1 MLIKFLILNLSKTH
15 GRSWIKK
22 HHLVTEQIKKI
33 IHPKRNLLEV
43 NLKELWSYRGLLRML
58 IYRDFVTY
66 YKQTILGPIWFFI
79 QPIFIAAIN
88 LFVFGSLAGLGP
100 KGVPGFLFYMSGP
113 ILWQYFQD
121 TFSKTASTFIQ
132 NQAVF
137 GKVYFPR
144 LIVPLSI
151 LISGLLKFGVQL
163 SLLIIAIL
171 YSYIKTGT
179 LHVQIEVIYFPI
191 LLLVIM
197 FMAMGFGL
205 IVSSLTTKYR
215 DLKFLIDF
223 AVPLLRYITP
233 GIATTYI
240 IFIQNIPEK
249 LIPFV
254 AYNPIGHIIDTFNYM
269 FVGAGSF
276 SWHNIGYSAIF
287 SIIILIAGVIT
298 FNQVEKNFMD
308 TV

>member
-1 MLIKFLILNLSKTH
+1 MSDKN
-15 GRSWIKK
+15 WD
-22 HHLVTEQIKKI
+22 KI
-33 IHPKRNLLEV
+33 IKPKRSLLEIDF
-43 NLKELWSYRGLLRML
+43 KSLWYYRDLLRML
-58 IYRDFVTY
+58 VYRDFVTY

-79 QPIFIAAIN
+79 QPLFTAGIN

-100 KGVPGFLFYMSGP
+100 QGVPGFLFYMSGP

-121 TFSKTASTFIQ
+121 SFTKTASTFID

-144 LIVPLSI
+144 LIMPLTV

-163 SLLIIAIL
+163 CLLLSAIV
-171 YSYIKTGT
+171 YYYFQTGSFSM
-179 LHVQIEVIYFPI
+179 QWEIIYFPI
-191 LLLVIM
+191 LLIIIM
-197 FMAMGFGL
+197 VMAMGFGL
-205 IVSSLTTKYR
+205 LVSSLTTKYR

-223 AVPLLRYITP
+223 AVPLLRYVTP
-233 GIATTYI
+233 GIATSYV
-240 IFIQNIPEK
+240 IFVETLPKNLVFLAK
-249 LIPFV
+249 
-254 AYNPIGHIIDTFNYM
+254 YNPIGYLIDSFNYM

-276 SWHNIGYSAIF
+276 DWIQIAYSGGFAVTIF
-287 SIIILIAGVIT
+287 LFGILI

>member
-1 MLIKFLILNLSKTH
+1 MEEKQN
-15 GRSWIKK
+15 WD
-22 HHLVTEQIKKI
+22 KI
-33 IHPKRNLLEV
+33 IKPKRSLLEIDF
-43 NLKELWSYRGLLRML
+43 KSLWYYRDLLRML
-58 IYRDFVTY
+58 VYRDFVTY

-79 QPIFIAAIN
+79 QPLFTAAIN

-100 KGVPGFLFYMSGP
+100 QGIPGFLFYMSGP

-121 TFSKTASTFIQ
+121 TFTKTASTFID

-144 LIVPLSI
+144 LIMPLTV

-163 SLLIIAIL
+163 CLLFCAIG
-171 YSYIKTGT
+171 YYY
-179 LHVQIEVIYFPI
+179 VQSNTFSMQWEIVYFPI
-191 LLLVIM
+191 LLLIIM
-197 FMAMGFGL
+197 IMAMGFGL
-205 IVSSLTTKYR
+205 LVSSLTTKYR

-223 AVPLLRYITP
+223 AIPLLRYVTP
-233 GIATTYI
+233 GIATSYV
-240 IFIQNIPEK
+240 IFVETLPK
-249 LIPFV
+249 DLVFV
-254 AYNPIGHIIDTFNYM
+254 AKYNPIGYLIDSFNYM

-276 SWHNIGYSAIF
+276 DWATIAYSGGFAIITLF
-287 SIIILIAGVIT
+287 SGILI

>member
-1 MLIKFLILNLSKTH
+1 MPD
-15 GRSWIKK
+15 WD
-22 HHLVTEQIKKI
+22 KI
-33 IHPKRNLLEV
+33 IRSKRSFLEID
-43 NLKELWSYRGLLRML
+43 LKSLWSFRDLLKML

-66 YKQTILGPIWFFI
+66 YKQTILGPLWFFI
-79 QPIFIAAIN
+79 QPIFTAGIN

-100 KGVPGFLFYMSGP
+100 EGVPGFLFYLSGP

-121 TFSKTASTFIQ
+121 TFTKTASTFID
-132 NQAVF
+132 NQHIF

-144 LIVPLSI
+144 LIMPLSI

-163 SLLIIAIL
+163 GLLLMAILYYYIHTNTFSMQWEIVFFPVLLLIIMI
-171 YSYIKTGT
+171 
-179 LHVQIEVIYFPI
+179 
-191 LLLVIM
+191 
-197 FMAMGFGL
+197 MAMGFGL
-205 IVSSLTTKYR
+205 LVSSLTTKYR

-233 GIATTYI
+233 GIATSYI
-240 IFIQNIPEK
+240 IFIETLPEK
-249 LIPFV
+249 LIPL
-254 AYNPIGHIIDTFNYM
+254 AKYNPIGYIIDSFNYM

-276 SWHNIGYSAIF
+276 EWAHIIYSGVFAL
-287 SIIILIAGVIT
+287 IILFFGILI

>member
-1 MLIKFLILNLSKTH
+1 MSEKT
-15 GRSWIKK
+15 WD
-22 HHLVTEQIKKI
+22 KI
-33 IHPKRNLLEV
+33 IKPKRSLLEIDF
-43 NLKELWSYRGLLRML
+43 KGLWYYRDLLRML
-58 IYRDFVTY
+58 VYRDFVTY

-79 QPIFIAAIN
+79 QPLFTAAIN

-100 KGVPGFLFYMSGP
+100 QGVPGFLFYMSGP

-121 TFSKTASTFIQ
+121 TFTKTASTFID

-144 LIVPLSI
+144 LIMPLTV

-163 SLLIIAIL
+163 CLLLSAIV
-171 YSYIKTGT
+171 YYYFQTGSFSM
-179 LHVQIEVIYFPI
+179 QWEIIYFPI
-191 LLLVIM
+191 LLIIIM
-197 FMAMGFGL
+197 VMAMGFGL
-205 IVSSLTTKYR
+205 LVSSLTTKYR

-223 AVPLLRYITP
+223 AVPLLKYVTP
-233 GIATTYI
+233 GIATSYV
-240 IFIQNIPEK
+240 IFVETLPK
-249 LIPFV
+249 DLVFL
-254 AYNPIGHIIDTFNYM
+254 AKYNPIGYLIDSFNYM

-276 SWHNIGYSAIF
+276 DWIHIAYSGGFAIITLF
-287 SIIILIAGVIT
+287 FGILI